1 MKRIYIHGLGQTA
14 SSWNPVLDA
23 LPVTSDQNICLDLS
37 AIIKKQQTTY
47 SNLYAAFAD
56 FCDTQSEEIVLCGLS
71 LGSVLALHY
80 AIDHPDRV
88 KALILIA
95 PQYKMPK
102 HLLKIQNMLF
112 RCMPKSMFKQTGFDK
127 NAFIALCSSMA
138 DLDFRKSLNKITC
151 PVSILCGEK
160 DKANKKAANELSQTL
175 KNAQYQE
182 INNASHEVN
191 VEAPVQLATLL
202 HQFYSQIER

>member
-56 FCDTQSEEIVLCGLS
+56 FCDTQSEGIVLCGLS

-80 AIDHPDRV
+80 TIDHPDRV

-102 HLLKIQNMLF
+102 HLLKIQNML
-112 RCMPKSMFKQTGFDK
+112 
-127 NAFIALCSSMA
+127 L
-138 DLDFRKSLNKITC
+138 SLYVRVWPT
-151 PVSILCGEK
+151 STS
-160 DKANKKAANELSQTL
+160 ANL
-175 KNAQYQE
+175 
-182 INNASHEVN
+182 
-191 VEAPVQLATLL
+191 
-202 HQFYSQIER
+202 

>member
-37 AIIKKQQTTY
+37 AIIKKQQINY
-47 SNLYAAFAD
+47 SNLYAAFSD
-56 FCDTQSEEIVLCGLS
+56 CCDTQTEEIVLCGLS

-112 RCMPKSMFKQTGFDK
+112 RCMPKSMFLQTGFDK
-127 NAFIALCSSMA
+127 DDFITLCKTMI
-138 DLDFRKSLNKITC
+138 DLDFSASLNKITC

-160 DKANKKAANELSQTL
+160 DKDNKKAANELFHTV

-182 INNASHEVN
+182 IKNASHEVN

>member
-37 AIIKKQQTTY
+37 AMIQKQQTTY
-47 SNLYAAFAD
+47 SNLYAAFSD
-56 FCDTQSEEIVLCGLS
+56 CCDTQTEEIVLCGLS

-80 AIDHPDRV
+80 TIDHPDRV

-102 HLLKIQNMLF
+102 HLLKIQV
-112 RCMPKSMFKQTGFDK
+112 
-127 NAFIALCSSMA
+127 
-138 DLDFRKSLNKITC
+138 SL
-151 PVSILCGEK
+151 
-160 DKANKKAANELSQTL
+160 
-175 KNAQYQE
+175 Y
-182 INNASHEVN
+182 EVFN
-191 VEAPVQLATLL
+191 
-202 HQFYSQIER
+202 